1 MTEPE
6 PLSGLR
12 RLGWTAYSVVF
23 WLFVAISSILLF
35 PVALLIWLLT
45 AAFDPRK
52 RLLHQFT
59 CFWASLYSWLN
70 PVWRVRV
77 DGRQRLRDDRP
88 TVFVANHLSLVDILV
103 LFRTFADF
111 KWVSKIEIFRIPVIG
126 WNMRLN
132 DYIPID
138 RGNRESA
145 LNMLRLC
152 EEALGRGSP
161 IMMFPEGTR
170 SRDGR
175 LRPFK
180 PGAFELALR
189 TGSPIQPILIE
200 GSGAALPKHGL
211 VLRGRHPITITILDP
226 LEPERFAGRDPESL
240 AAHVHDLFAAE
251 QAARG
256 SAVAS
261 SPGDGPC

>member
-1 MTEPE
+1 MAHGES
-6 PLSGLR
+6 LSGLR
-12 RLGWTAYSVVF
+12 RLWWTAYSTVF
-23 WLFVAISSILLF
+23 WLFVAVSSILLF
-35 PVALLIWLLT
+35 PVAVLIWLVT
-45 AAFDPRK
+45 APLDPRK
-52 RLLHQFT
+52 RLLHLFT

-77 DGRQRLRDDRP
+77 EGRERLPRNRP

-103 LFRTFADF
+103 LFRTFTDF
-111 KWVSKIEIFRIPVIG
+111 KWVSKIEIFGIPVIG

-145 LNMLRLC
+145 RAMIRQC

-170 SRDGR
+170 SLDGR

-180 PGAFELALR
+180 PGAFELALK
-189 TGSPIQPILIE
+189 TACPIQPILIE

-226 LEPERFAGRDPESL
+226 LEPEAFAGRDPETL
-240 AAHVHDLFAAE
+240 AADVHALFAAQ

-256 SAVAS
+256 SS
-261 SPGDGPC
+261 TN

>member
-1 MTEPE
+1 MARHES
-6 PLSGLR
+6 LSGLR
-12 RLGWTAYSVVF
+12 RLWWTAYSTVF
-23 WLFVAISSILLF
+23 WLFVAVSSILLF

-45 AAFDPRK
+45 APFDPRK

-77 DGRQRLRDDRP
+77 QGRERLRDDRP

-111 KWVSKIEIFRIPVIG
+111 KWVSKVEIFRTPVIG

-132 DYIPID
+132 DYIPVD

-145 LNMLRLC
+145 REMLGLC
-152 EEALGRGSP
+152 EAALGRGSP

-170 SRDGR
+170 SVDGR

-180 PGAFELALR
+180 TGAFELALKAR
-189 TGSPIQPILIE
+189 CPIQPILIE

-211 VLRGRHPITITILDP
+211 VLRGRHPITISILAP
-226 LEPERFAGRDPESL
+226 LEPETFAGQEPDTL
-240 AAHVHDLFAAE
+240 AADVHDLFAAE

-256 SAVAS
+256 AAA
-261 SPGDGPC
+261 GTKAETR

>member
-6 PLSGLR
+6 PLKGLR
-12 RLGWTAYSVVF
+12 RLGWTVYSAWF
-23 WLFVAISSILLF
+23 WLFVAVSSILLF
-35 PVALLIWLLT
+35 PIAVLIWLLT
-45 AAFDPRK
+45 APFDPRK

-70 PVWRVRV
+70 PVWRVSVTGRV
-77 DGRQRLRDDRP
+77 LLHDDRP
-88 TVFVANHLSLVDILV
+88 KVFVANHLSLVDILV

-111 KWVSKIEIFRIPVIG
+111 KWVSKIEIFGMPVIG

-132 DYIPID
+132 DYIPIV

-145 LNMLRLC
+145 REMLRQC
-152 EEALGRGSP
+152 EAALGRGSP

-170 SRDGR
+170 SVDGR

-180 PGAFELALR
+180 PGAFELALKTR
-189 TGSPIQPILIE
+189 CPIQPILIE

-211 VLRGRHPITITILDP
+211 VLRGRHPITITVLPP
-226 LEPERFAGRDPESL
+226 LEPKTFAGRDPESL
-240 AAHVHDLFAAE
+240 AADVHDLFAAE
-251 QAARG
+251 QAGRRE
-256 SAVAS
+256 
-261 SPGDGPC
+261 PTEPC

>member
-1 MTEPE
+1 MTQNES
-6 PLSGLR
+6 LSGFR
-12 RLGWTAYSVVF
+12 RLWWTAYSTVF
-23 WLFVAISSILLF
+23 WLFVAVSSILLF

-45 AAFDPRK
+45 APFDPRK
-52 RLLHQFT
+52 RLLHLFT

-77 DGRQRLRDDRP
+77 EGRERLPGDRP
-88 TVFVANHLSLVDILV
+88 TVFVANHRSLVDILV

-138 RGNRESA
+138 RGNRDSA
-145 LNMLRLC
+145 RAMMRQC

-170 SRDGR
+170 SMDGR

-189 TGSPIQPILIE
+189 TGCPIQPILIE

-226 LEPERFAGRDPESL
+226 LEPEAFAGRDPETL
-240 AAHVHDLFAAE
+240 AAHVQDLFAAE
-251 QAARG
+251 LAAR
-256 SAVAS
+256 SHPARPRERS
-261 SPGDGPC
+261 